1 MLKFLNPLALLD
13 LFIMMAVPSGTFQ
26 TFQAVGNREDLSDI
40 ISDISPLETPFYMKA
55 KKGKATATFHE
66 WQTDALDSAA
76 TNAAIQGN
84 DAVVNTAVPTVRLRN
99 YCQILTK
106 TVSVSGTQDAVDKA
120 GRASEL
126 AYQMT
131 KRSRELKR
139 DVEFAL
145 VRNQA
150 STSGAA
156 GGGATLAS
164 VESWLATNK
173 TSVGTGT
180 AQTTPGYS
188 GGTVASPTDSTVAG
202 TATEAALKA
211 VIQAC
216 WTQGGDPGVLMVGPA
231 TKSKI
236 SGSFNGV
243 ATRYREVPGGQQAT
257 IVSGVDLYVSD
268 FGEHEIVPNRFMRD
282 QNILVLDMDY
292 WTVASLRGFQSFD
305 LAKTGD
311 SNKKQILTE
320 LTLVS
325 NNEKASGKVS
335 DINPAL

>member
-1 MLKFLNPLALLD
+1 MFKLFSIFALMEFLTPK
-13 LFIMMAVPSGTFQ
+13 AVPSGTFQ

-40 ISDISPLETPFYMKA
+40 ISNISPTETPFYTKA
-55 KKGKATATFHE
+55 KKGTASATFHE
-66 WQTDALDSAA
+66 WQTDALDAAA

-106 TVSVSGTQDAVDKA
+106 TVSVSGTQDAVSKA

-131 KRSRELKR
+131 KRSKELKR
-139 DVEFAL
+139 DVEYAL
-145 VRNQA
+145 IRNQA

-156 GGGATLAS
+156 GAGATLAS

-188 GGTVASPTDSTVAG
+188 GGTVASPTDSSVAG
-202 TATEAALKA
+202 TVTEAALKS

-231 TKSKI
+231 TKSKV
-236 SGSFNGV
+236 SSSFTGI
-243 ATRYREVPGGQQAT
+243 ATRYREVPGMNQAA
-257 IVSGVDLYVSD
+257 IVSGVDLYISD

-325 NNEKASGKVS
+325 NNEKASGKVT

>member
-1 MLKFLNPLALLD
+1 MFK
-13 LFIMMAVPSGTFQ
+13 LFKGYFSLFTLMAVPSGTFQ
-26 TFQAVGNREDLSDI
+26 SFQAVGNREDLSDI
-40 ISDISPLETPFYMKA
+40 INDISPTETPFYTKA
-55 KKGKATATFHE
+55 RKGTASATFHE
-66 WQTDALDSAA
+66 WQTDALDAAA

-84 DAVVNTAVPTVRLRN
+84 DAVINTAVPTVRLRN
-99 YCQILTK
+99 YTQIVTK
-106 TVSVSGTQDAVDKA
+106 SVSVSGTQDAVNKA

-126 AYQMT
+126 AYQMKKRT
-131 KRSRELKR
+131 KELKR
-139 DVEFAL
+139 DVEYAL

-156 GGGATLAS
+156 GSGATLAS
-164 VESWLATNK
+164 VESWIATNK

-202 TATEAALKA
+202 SVTEANLKA
-211 VIQAC
+211 IIQAC
-216 WTQGGDPGVLMVGPA
+216 WVAGGEPGVLMVGAA

-243 ATRYREVPGGQQAT
+243 ATRYREVPGRNQAS
-257 IVSGVDLYVSD
+257 IISGVDLYISD

-292 WTVASLRGFQSFD
+292 WTVSTLRGFQAFD

-311 SNKKQILTE
+311 SEKKQILTE

>member
-1 MLKFLNPLALLD
+1 MFKLIFGMMD
-13 LFIMMAVPSGTFQ
+13 FFIMKAVPSGTFQ
-26 TFQAVGNREDLSDI
+26 SFQAIGNREDLSDI
-40 ISDISPLETPFYMKA
+40 INDISPTETPFFMKA
-55 KKGKATATFHE
+55 KKGKANATFHE
-66 WQTDALDSAA
+66 WQTDALDAA
-76 TNAAIQGN
+76 GTNAAIQGN
-84 DAVVNTAVPTVRLRN
+84 DAVINTAVPTVRLRN
-99 YCQILTK
+99 YTQILTK
-106 TVSVSGTQDAVDKA
+106 SVSVSGTQEAVNKA

-126 AYQMT
+126 AYQMA

-139 DVEFAL
+139 DVEYAL

-156 GGGATLAS
+156 GSGATLAG
-164 VESWLATNK
+164 VEGWLATNK

-188 GGTVASPTDSTVAG
+188 GGTVAAPTDSTVAG
-202 TATEAALKA
+202 TVTEVALKD
-211 VIQAC
+211 VIQKC

-236 SGSFNGV
+236 SGSFTGI
-243 ATRYREVPGGQQAT
+243 ATRYRDVPSGKQAQ
-257 IVSGVDLYVSD
+257 IISGVDLYVSD
-268 FGEHEIVPNRFMRD
+268 FGEHELVPNRFMRD

-292 WTVASLRGFQSFD
+292 WTVATLRGFQSTD

-311 SNKKQILTE
+311 SMKKQILTE

-325 NNEKASGKVS
+325 NNEKASGKVT

>member
-1 MLKFLNPLALLD
+1 MFKFIFAIQEFLTLK
-13 LFIMMAVPSGTFQ
+13 AVPSGTFQ
-26 TFQAVGNREDLSDI
+26 TFQAIGNREDLSDI
-40 ISDISPLETPFYMKA
+40 ISNISPVETPFYQKA
-55 KKGKATATFHE
+55 KKGTASATFHE
-66 WQTDALDSAA
+66 WQTDALDAAA
-76 TNAAIQGN
+76 TNAAIQGD
-84 DAVVNTAVPTVRLRN
+84 DASIKTAVPTVRLRN

-106 TVSVSGTQDAVDKA
+106 AVSVSGTQDAVNKA

-139 DVEFAL
+139 DVEYAL

-156 GGGATLAS
+156 GSGATLAS

-188 GGTVASPTDSTVAG
+188 GGTVAAPTDSTVAG
-202 TATEAALKA
+202 TATENALKK
-211 VIQAC
+211 VIQEC
-216 WTQGGDPGVLMVGPA
+216 WTQGGEPKVLMVGPA
-231 TKSKI
+231 TKAKI
-236 SGSFNGV
+236 SGSFNGI
-243 ATRYREVPGGQQAT
+243 ATRYREVPGMQQGA
-257 IVSGVDLYVSD
+257 IVSGVDLYISD

-311 SNKKQILTE
+311 SSKKQILTE

-325 NNEKASGKVS
+325 SNEKASGKVT
-335 DINPAL
+335 DVNPAL

>member
-1 MLKFLNPLALLD
+1 MFKFMKGYFAFFTL
-13 LFIMMAVPSGTFQ
+13 MAVPAGTFQ
-26 TFQAVGNREDLSDI
+26 TFQAIGNREDLSDI
-40 ISDISPLETPFYMKA
+40 INDISPTETPFYTRA
-55 KKGKATATFHE
+55 KKGTATATFNE
-66 WQTDALDSAA
+66 WQTDALDTPA

-84 DAVVNTAVPTVRLRN
+84 DAVVNTATPTVRLRN

-106 TVSVSGTQDAVDKA
+106 TVSVSGTQDAVSKA

-126 AYQMT
+126 AYQMS
-131 KRSRELKR
+131 KRSKELKR

-145 VRNQA
+145 TRNQA

-156 GGGATLAS
+156 GAGATLAS

-188 GGTVASPTDSTVAG
+188 GGTVAAPTDSTVAG
-202 TATEAALKA
+202 SVTEANLKA
-211 VIQAC
+211 IIQAC
-216 WTQGGDPGVLMVGPA
+216 WTAGGDPGVLMVGAA

-236 SGSFNGV
+236 SGSFNGI
-243 ATRYREVPGGQQAT
+243 ATRYREVPGSQQGA
-257 IVSGVDLYVSD
+257 IVSGVDLYISD

-325 NNEKASGKVS
+325 NNEKASGKVT

>member
-1 MLKFLNPLALLD
+1 MFKFIFAIQEFLTLK
-13 LFIMMAVPSGTFQ
+13 AVPSGTFQ

-40 ISDISPLETPFYMKA
+40 ISNISPVETPFYQKA
-55 KKGKATATFHE
+55 KKGTASATFHE
-66 WQTDALDSAA
+66 WQTDALDAAA

-106 TVSVSGTQDAVDKA
+106 TVSVSGTQDAVSKA

-139 DVEFAL
+139 DVEYAL

-156 GGGATLAS
+156 GSGATLAS

-188 GGTVASPTDSTVAG
+188 GGTVAAPTDSTVAG
-202 TATEAALKA
+202 TATENALKK
-211 VIQAC
+211 VIQEC
-216 WTQGGDPGVLMVGPA
+216 WTQGGEPKVLMVGPA
-231 TKSKI
+231 TKAKI
-236 SGSFNGV
+236 SGSFNGI
-243 ATRYREVPGGQQAT
+243 ATRYREVPGMQQGA
-257 IVSGVDLYVSD
+257 IVSGVDLYISD

-325 NNEKASGKVS
+325 NNQAASGKVT